1 MTDRFAALR
10 ALPRLPPPVLPVAP
24 APVKATAP
32 AKAPAAVQAVKK
44 KCKPND
50 PCSCGSHIKF
60 KKCCMH
66 KAAIAADTK
75 PSAIE
80 QMQKVMQNNKPLA
93 DAVRQMANKMGL
105 PSRDL

>member
-10 ALPRLPPPVLPVAP
+10 ALPRLNPPPIP
-24 APVKATAP
+24 AEPAT
-32 AKAPAAVQAVKK
+32 PAAGSRSK

-66 KAAIAADTK
+66 KTVSK
-75 PSAIE
+75 PSPMV
-80 QMQKVMQNNKPLA
+80 QMQEMMRKNKSLA
-93 DAVRQMANKMGL
+93 DAVRQMADKMGL
-105 PSRDL
+105 PKHDL